1 MPSERYGY
9 RSNLGWDSRHRGAE
23 RSPASL
29 ERRTGLKT
37 TVRILTGLAA
47 VGLGLLMTA
56 PWAVGQGL
64 TDFGTT
70 QPAQDAD
77 ALRRQSDD
85 LLKRAKQAIA
95 ERNYQGAELLIRQA
109 EALGVSYP
117 PLHLGDTP
125 SKVRRSLEAA
135 RSAAGAPAPGQTP
148 FDARGLSADDPKSL
162 AKTYLRN
169 GRLALAKG
177 DVQDAANWYRA
188 AVGVSAV
195 FSPDED
201 SPAKLA
207 DDLRRMGYDPTV
219 GNQAGSAN
227 GAPITPLPPVGQMT
241 SMTPP
246 GITPESKSPTQKQSD
261 QWLLEARRALALG
274 DIKTAQRH
282 VEQVRSL
289 GLTYGRF
296 EDSPE
301 RIETLIRTY
310 QDLMAQKAERGQSEG
325 WRRLYA
331 KLLLE
336 QADGLLRWGDLN
348 EAERLAQHAVQQGV
362 SFSPFELRPETILD
376 RVAEERRRR
385 SPVSV
390 PEAAANAPG
399 YALAAKQRAADLLHR
414 ARAALQAGDWSTA
427 ETYAMQAASFQLPES
442 AFGPGE
448 DSPARMLAAVQQA
461 KSSAGVV
468 PAAAQ
473 GVVPAS
479 GNYGTPNV
487 AAAAVY
493 NPAADATRNV
503 AASAVQPGLP
513 AGPFQAEAAVP
524 GRGMMLVRQAE
535 EALRRNDV
543 ATAMEYFRQS
553 TAYFAE
559 MDPVTVQRV
568 QDILQQSAARTSYQ
582 TVPPG
587 SEISMQQ
594 QMIVRQLS
602 AELAQKESQ
611 ALSLLDGD
619 PARSRQILEGM
630 RGKIETASVDS
641 AARDQLLR
649 RLDARLAEIDRYVE
663 QNKPILDRRQRNA
676 EVETSVTQT
685 RSGTFDKQGKLA
697 EMVQEYNQLIS
708 QQRFA
713 EAEVVAKRAVE
724 LDPENPVTQQLVL
737 NARFIRQYSENMA
750 LKDQKEQAFLATLAS
765 VDRSSVPF
773 DDSNPFLLPDAREWK
788 QLTDRRAKM
797 AEIRRQRSERELE
810 IERKLSTPVMM
821 QFESAPLSRVI
832 DFLAKLTDVNVHI
845 DPNGLATEGVSTDT
859 PVTINLSQEVSL
871 KSALNL
877 ILQPLHLSYVIQ
889 DDVLKITSEQ
899 MTRGVVYTRAYDVA
913 DLVSPIPNFIQSGM
927 PLDAAYANAMRQAG
941 VASAG
946 TTPNT
951 VLASRGGER
960 VSAVINPAILAQMS
974 QSTANALPGGANV
987 PFGAGAGGMG
997 GAALADFQSLIDLI
1011 QTTVNPTSW
1020 DAQGGPGSISP
1031 FPTNLSL
1038 VISNTQ
1044 EVHEQIADLLEQLR
1058 RMQDLQVTVEVRFI
1072 TLNDNFFERI
1082 GVDFDFDINDKID
1095 GRRGVTFGQVVTPA
1109 DPANDEQE
1117 VRDLSDKDSSRGVTV
1132 GLSAPVGLGAPASFS
1147 ADLDIPFRQ
1156 GSFALATPQ
1165 FGGYD
1170 GTAGAQLGFA
1180 ILSEI
1185 EAFFFIEAAQ
1195 GDRRSNVLQAP
1206 KVTLFNGQYASISDQ
1221 STSPFVMGIIPVVGD
1236 FAAAQ
1241 QPVVVMVSEGTFLTV
1256 QAVVSQD
1263 RRFVRMTVIPYFA
1276 RIQEVNQ
1283 FTFTGSETTTET
1295 TSAEGNQTEPNDN
1308 TKNSR
1313 NRTTTRQGST
1323 VQLPTVASVSVNTTV
1338 SVPDGGTVLLGG
1350 IKRLSE
1356 GRNEFGV
1363 PMLSKI
1369 PYLNRLFKNAGVGR
1383 ETQSLM
1389 MMVTPRI
1396 IIPEEE
1402 EEKLGIT
1409 TP

>member
-1 MPSERYGY
+1 MPSERYGH

-37 TVRILTGLAA
+37 TVRILTGMAA

-56 PWAVGQGL
+56 PWAVGQGR

-70 QPAQDAD
+70 QPAQDGD

-109 EALGVSYP
+109 EALGVQYS

-125 SKVRRSLEAA
+125 SKVRRSLEAV
-135 RSAAGAPAPGQTP
+135 RSSAGAPAPHQTP
-148 FDARGLSADDPKSL
+148 FDARGLNADDPKSL

-188 AVGVSAV
+188 AVGVPAV

-207 DDLRRMGYDPTV
+207 DDLRRMGYNPMA
-219 GNQAGSAN
+219 GSQAGSPN

-246 GITPESKSPTQKQSD
+246 GITPETKSPTQKQSD

-274 DIKTAQRH
+274 DVKTAQRH

-301 RIETLIRTY
+301 RIESLIRTH

-331 KLLLE
+331 KLLVE

-348 EAERLAQHAVQQGV
+348 EAERLAQFAVQQGV
-362 SFSPFELRPETILD
+362 SFSPFELRPETVLD

-385 SPVSV
+385 SPVNTPAV
-390 PEAAANAPG
+390 AATAPG
-399 YALAAKQRAADLLHR
+399 YALAAKQRAADLLNR
-414 ARAALQAGDWSTA
+414 ARAALNAGDWSTA

-442 AFGPGE
+442 AFAAGE
-448 DSPARMLAAVQQA
+448 DSPGRMLAAVQQA
-461 KSSAGVV
+461 KSAAGVV

-479 GNYGTPNV
+479 GNYGPNV
-487 AAAAVY
+487 AAPAVY
-493 NPAADATRNV
+493 NPAADPTQNV
-503 AASAVQPGLP
+503 PASTAQPGLP
-513 AGPFQAEAAVP
+513 TGPFQAEAAIP

-535 EALRRNDV
+535 EALRRNDE
-543 ATAMEYFRQS
+543 AAAMEYFRQS
-553 TAYFAE
+553 TAFFAE
-559 MDPVTVQRV
+559 MDPATVQRV
-568 QDILQQSAARTSYQ
+568 QDVLQQHAARASYQ
-582 TVPPG
+582 TVQP
-587 SEISMQQ
+587 STEYAMQQ
-594 QMIVRQLS
+594 QMIARQLS

-611 ALSLLDGD
+611 ALSLLDSD
-619 PARSRQILEGM
+619 PSRSRQILEAM
-630 RGKIETASVDS
+630 RGKIEMTTLDS
-641 AARDQLLR
+641 AVQEQLLR
-649 RLDARLAEIDRYVE
+649 RVNARLAEIDRFVE
-663 QNKPILDRRQRNA
+663 QNKPILDRQKRNA
-676 EVETSVTQT
+676 EVEASVTQT
-685 RSGTFDKQGKLA
+685 RLGTFDKQSKLA
-697 EMVQEYNQLIS
+697 EMVQEYNQLIT

-713 EAEVVAKRAVE
+713 EAEVVAKRAAE

-750 LKDQKEQAFLATLAS
+750 IKDQKEQAFLATLAS

-773 DDSNPFLLPDAREWK
+773 DDSNPFLLPDAKEWK

-797 AEIRRQRSERELE
+797 SEIRRQRSEKELE
-810 IERKLSTPVMM
+810 IERSLSRPVTLSF
-821 QFESAPLSRVI
+821 QAAPLARVI
-832 DFLAKLTDVNVHI
+832 DYLAKLADVNVHI
-845 DPNGLATEGVSTDT
+845 DPNGLATEGVATDT
-859 PVTINLSQEVSL
+859 PVTIDLAQPISL

-899 MTRGVVYTRAYDVA
+899 LTRGVVYTRAYDVA

-946 TTPNT
+946 ATPNT
-951 VLASRGGER
+951 VLASRGGDR

-987 PFGAGAGGMG
+987 PFGAGAGSMG
-997 GAALADFQSLIDLI
+997 GAALADFDSLIELI
-1011 QTTVNPTSW
+1011 QTTVDPTSW

-1082 GVDFDFDINDKID
+1082 GVDFDFDLNDKID
-1095 GRRGVTFGQVVTPA
+1095 GRSGVQFGQIVTPA
-1109 DPANDEQE
+1109 DPANGDAE
-1117 VRDLSDKDSSRGVTV
+1117 VRDLTDRDTDRGVTV

-1206 KVTLFNGQYASISDQ
+1206 KVTLFNGQFASISDQ
-1221 STSPFVMGIIPVVGD
+1221 STSPFVMGIIPIVGD

-1295 TSAEGNQTEPNDN
+1295 TSAEGNQNEPNDN

-1369 PYLNRLFKNAGVGR
+1369 PYVNRLFKNASVGR